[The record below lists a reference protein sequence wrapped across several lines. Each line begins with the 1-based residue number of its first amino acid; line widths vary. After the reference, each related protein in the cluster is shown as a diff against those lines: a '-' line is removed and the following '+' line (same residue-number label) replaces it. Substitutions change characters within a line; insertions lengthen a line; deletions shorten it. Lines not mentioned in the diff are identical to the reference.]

1 MSSVLRKKV
10 FIALRFLIALLTYT
24 VYMHKIVSLLSVF
37 RETVE
42 GRIWE

>member
-1 MSSVLRKKV
+1 MSSVLGKKV
-10 FIALRFLIALLTYT
+10 FIVLRLLIALLTYI
-24 VYMHKIVSLLSVF
+24 VYMHKIVSPRSVF